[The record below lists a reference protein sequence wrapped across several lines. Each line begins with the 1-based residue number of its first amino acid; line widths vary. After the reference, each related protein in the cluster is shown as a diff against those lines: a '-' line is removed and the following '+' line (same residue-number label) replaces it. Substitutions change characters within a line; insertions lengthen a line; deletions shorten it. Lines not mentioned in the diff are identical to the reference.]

1 MSAGNSAL
9 DKRRARLRKTMRR
22 DHGNS
27 GFSRRPN
34 RVRPRRN
41 MAPNPAEEG
50 LGRGRGWAGL
60 FGVLAI
66 PKDPR
71 GIVLACAFVGLA
83 ALAIS
88 TVIAG
93 DRIGFAYLV
102 AAGLGYVYLQTRIV
116 PVTVWLAVGAV
127 GVLSAT
133 AGNPGAWIVV
143 GLAGLLA
150 VVALV
155 PPSEVSGRETSRN
168 PEVGSGVPGALAV
181 PNSTRDRET
190 SGVLEV
196 QSGNGHVDPAASED
210 IAARGDDSPGYGS
223 AASTPT
229 LAEGRPVTRISMRTI
244 GAFAVELDGR
254 DHTQRLHEQPRLE
267 FLLSYLAARA
277 VAAPG
282 AAVDRSLIAEEMAPD
297 ISAVS
302 QRDRLRKALHAL
314 QSALGA
320 DLKGLVRITSTQIRL
335 DLTGVEV
342 DFIALSELRVRI
354 ARRRGLIDAT
364 LAEEISQ
371 LLETASG
378 GEFLTGFEQLEH
390 QVTAGRGGAREV
402 VEQARLSI
410 ASWRADLAA
419 ALSQHLEAIG
429 RPQASIAFLRSALA
443 QSPEREDLARLLVAA
458 YMQTGQ
464 IERAEEVRLDYRLS
478 QGEVR

>member
-1 MSAGNSAL
+1 
-9 DKRRARLRKTMRR
+9 
-22 DHGNS
+22 
-27 GFSRRPN
+27 
-34 RVRPRRN
+34 

-60 FGVLAI
+60 FGVLGI

-71 GIVLACAFVGLA
+71 GIVLACGVVGLA
-83 ALAIS
+83 ALAIA

-93 DRIGFAYLV
+93 DWLGFAYLV
-102 AAGLGYVYLQTRIV
+102 AAGLGYLYLQTRLV
-116 PVTVWLAVGAV
+116 PTTVWLAIGAV
-127 GVLSAT
+127 SVLSAT
-133 AGNPGAWIVV
+133 GGNPGAWIVV
-143 GLAGLLA
+143 GLSGLLA
-150 VVALV
+150 IVALV
-155 PPSEVSGRETSRN
+155 PPPEVGGRETSRN
-168 PEVGSGVPGALAV
+168 PEVGASLPGPLPV
-181 PNSTRDRET
+181 PNSTRAQET

-196 QSGNGHVDPAASED
+196 QSGNGHVDPAAGEA
-210 IAARGDDSPGYGS
+210 IAAQGDDSPSSAS
-223 AASTPT
+223 AANTPT
-229 LAEGRPVTRISMRTI
+229 LAEGRPDTRIRLRTI
-244 GAFAVELDGR
+244 GAFAIELDGR

-302 QRDRLRKALHAL
+302 QRDRLRKALHAM

-320 DLKGLVRITSTQIRL
+320 DLKGMVRITSTQLRL
-335 DLTGVEV
+335 DLTGIEV
-342 DFIALSELRVRI
+342 DFIALSELSARI
-354 ARRRGLIDAT
+354 ARRRGLVDAK
-364 LAEEISQ
+364 LAEEVSQ
-371 LLETASG
+371 LLESTAG
-378 GEFLTGFEQLEH
+378 GEFLSGFEQLEH

-402 VEQARLSI
+402 VEQARVAI
-410 ASWRADLAA
+410 ASWRADLAT
-419 ALSQHLEAIG
+419 ALAQHLEAIG